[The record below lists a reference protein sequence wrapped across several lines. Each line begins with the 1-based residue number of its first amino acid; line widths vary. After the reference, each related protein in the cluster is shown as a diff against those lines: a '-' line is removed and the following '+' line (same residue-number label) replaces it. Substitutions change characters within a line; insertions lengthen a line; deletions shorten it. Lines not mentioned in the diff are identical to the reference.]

1 MLNLLS
7 SIQATIV
14 PIQTK
19 SDTKHFS
26 VNDIWIYSIKI
37 VNIPFPREDN
47 SNKVKIKLVKYSS
60 WETVAES
67 QSYL

>member
-1 MLNLLS
+1 MFNWLS
-7 SIQATIV
+7 SIQVFQFKLKVTQNMLVWMIFEF
-14 PIQTK
+14 IQLK
-19 SDTKHFS
+19 SS
-26 VNDIWIYSIKI
+26 
-37 VNIPFPREDN
+37 IPFPREDN

>member
-1 MLNLLS
+1 MLVWMIFEFIQLKS
-7 SIQATIV
+7 S
-14 PIQTK
+14 
-19 SDTKHFS
+19 
-26 VNDIWIYSIKI
+26 
-37 VNIPFPREDN
+37 IPFPREDN